1 MSSAEREK
9 LLQTIRGMGDEEKAE
24 ALKVIPS
31 DLLFAELQIRHNRIK
46 KMIEQIVEVTNRE
59 DSER

>member
-31 DLLFAELQIRHNRIK
+31 DLLFVELQIRHNRMR
-46 KMIEQIVEVTNRE
+46 KMIEQIVEVTNKE
-59 DSER
+59 D